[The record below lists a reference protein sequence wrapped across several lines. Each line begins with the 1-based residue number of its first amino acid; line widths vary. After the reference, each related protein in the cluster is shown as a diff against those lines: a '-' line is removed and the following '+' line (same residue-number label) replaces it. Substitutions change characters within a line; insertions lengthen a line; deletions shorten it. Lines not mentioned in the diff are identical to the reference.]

1 MRDPDFARYSTL
13 WARLRHVALFH
24 SGNFYLTTRAE
35 DEVGAGVWMQAAGR
49 RKVGPLTNPWE
60 MPFVDLT
67 PYLSVERV
75 VSPGFVH
82 LTEGVAKIVETIQRR
97 FTGEP
102 GEQSPHGTK
111 AVSLRDFVN
120 RAESP
125 IDPYY
130 VTRIAFG
137 AMRDPSST
145 MAPFDEYILLLSDM
159 AMMFDPLLTPDAF
172 SQLYGGLSDD
182 DMDAARSGMSPFGIF
197 LQLARLFW
205 RHAPKLELSTELP
218 LNEQAAAFQDGLLAA
233 AGLQLSMS
241 ELTSECREQVSA
253 FDGRL
258 VEHFVLGGNEGAR
271 ETLRASFIR
280 GLDVRRDHPE
290 LNGSGICGDLLDDRE
305 NLLRML
311 KFLAPSF
318 AVGWLVVSSETTLS
332 PDHGVGVDQ
341 SNLQADREL
350 LDAVFFGNGPC
361 PAAGNARRARRC
373 PLPAVPLCEALPA
386 RLPPKGSQAYCV
398 REQTLEWLRSL
409 GASEIEWGV
418 APAGSPRLGTVT

>member
-1 MRDPDFARYSTL
+1 MEAGEAWTVGGSFDPLSLSVEFSSAYQPDAGFEGPWQDALAKVPTPLIAHELAHLVHSLSTAAGIRAFLLAMDDVRVRTMVVHAAIAASSENRLRLPLNENQSTYMRDPDFARYSTL

-111 AVSLRDFVN
+111 AVSLRDFVS

-241 ELTSECREQVSA
+241 ELT
-253 FDGRL
+253 
-258 VEHFVLGGNEGAR
+258 
-271 ETLRASFIR
+271 
-280 GLDVRRDHPE
+280 
-290 LNGSGICGDLLDDRE
+290 
-305 NLLRML
+305 
-311 KFLAPSF
+311 LA
-318 AVGWLVVSSETTLS
+318 
-332 PDHGVGVDQ
+332 
-341 SNLQADREL
+341 
-350 LDAVFFGNGPC
+350 
-361 PAAGNARRARRC
+361 
-373 PLPAVPLCEALPA
+373 
-386 RLPPKGSQAYCV
+386 
-398 REQTLEWLRSL
+398 
-409 GASEIEWGV
+409 
-418 APAGSPRLGTVT
+418 